1 MHDGGVGGEVM
12 DEGREEGGDVLN
24 RKLVSERGDELD
36 AVGFYERPSGVVLV
50 GQLASEASRV

>member
-1 MHDGGVGGEVM
+1 M